1 MDNKA
6 DAGTKKKF
14 VRKVAPS
21 KAPGRVLKKQLRN
34 MERLLKNKDTLKDL
48 PVEVVAETEKKIADV
63 KKKIEALGPQPSPA
77 SASAA
82 AVAAPK
88 SQINSNS
95 VAKGGIKAT
104 ELRRAGRK
112 IVAFKKQHPN
122 HEASEAESKE
132 LAELELDLMYIKH
145 FPKTHAY
152 IAIYAEAAEQD
163 ESQVK
168 VRTQIREDTR
178 KALESGKIKK
188 STGGDKPEGKTEPA
202 TGKHPISNWSD
213 DNDEEGSDDEEK
225 EDERETKKQKKD

>member
-1 MDNKA
+1 MDSKA
-6 DAGTKKKF
+6 VSGTKKKF

-48 PVEVVAETEKKIADV
+48 PAEVVTETEKKIADV
-63 KKKIEALGPQPSPA
+63 KKKIKALGPQASPV
-77 SASAA
+77 A
-82 AVAAPK
+82 AVSK
-88 SQINSNS
+88 SSTPQVNSNS

-122 HEASEAESKE
+122 HEASEADSKE
-132 LAELELDLMYIKH
+132 LAELELDLMYIKY

-152 IAIYAEAAEQD
+152 IPIYAVSAEQD

-168 VRTQIREDTR
+168 ARTQIREDTR

-188 STGGDKPEGKTEPA
+188 STGGDKPEGKTEA
-202 TGKHPISNWSD
+202 AIGKHPISNWSD
-213 DNDEEGSDDEEK
+213 DDEEDGSNEDEE

>member
-1 MDNKA
+1 MDSKA

-48 PVEVVAETEKKIADV
+48 PAEVVAETEKKIADV
-63 KKKIEALGPQPSPA
+63 KKKIEALGPQPSA
-77 SASAA
+77 ASAA
-82 AVAAPK
+82 VTTPK
-88 SQINSNS
+88 SQINNNVVS
-95 VAKGGIKAT
+95 KGGIKAT

-122 HEASEAESKE
+122 HEASETESKE

-152 IAIYAEAAEQD
+152 IPIYAEDAEQD
-163 ESQVK
+163 ESQAK

-178 KALESGKIKK
+178 KALQSGKIKK
-188 STGGDKPEGKTEPA
+188 STGGEKPEEKTEPA

-213 DNDEEGSDDEEK
+213 DDEEE
-225 EDERETKKQKKD
+225 EDERETKKQRID

>member
-1 MDNKA
+1 MDSKA
-6 DAGTKKKF
+6 DSGIKTKF

-48 PVEVVAETEKKIADV
+48 PAEVVSETEKKIADV
-63 KKKIEALGPQPSPA
+63 KKKIEALGPQ
-77 SASAA
+77 ASAA
-82 AVAAPK
+82 AAAPK
-88 SQINSNS
+88 SGKPQINNS
-95 VAKGGIKAT
+95 VSKGGIKAT

-152 IAIYAEAAEQD
+152 IPIYAESGEQG

-168 VRTQIREDTR
+168 TRAQIREDTR
-178 KALESGKIKK
+178 KALESGKFKK
-188 STGGDKPEGKTEPA
+188 STGGDKPEPKSESVA

-213 DNDEEGSDDEEK
+213 DDGEEGSDEEDE